1 MMSVPDPSVLMV
13 WSALSATI
21 SSFGNPP
28 SGVGIAVAVAVR
40 AGVDVAGRI
49 GVDVMGVAVDAR
61 VCAGAQDVRTRAKT
75 IGSSL
80 IVLILISILWW
91 FKFSVSW
98 KIPLRWIFPRMHLL
112 RSLQGPVRFLLA
124 D

>member
-1 MMSVPDPSVLMV
+1 MSVPEPSVLMV
-13 WSALSATI
+13 WSTLSATI

-28 SGVGIAVAVAVR
+28 SGVGIAVVVAVG
-40 AGVDVAGRI
+40 AGVDVTAGV
-49 GVDVMGVAVDAR
+49 GVDRMGVAVDAR
-61 VCAGAQDVRTRAKT
+61 VCAGAQDMRTRARM

-91 FKFSVSW
+91 FNFLVSW
-98 KIPLRWIFPRMHLL
+98 KIPLRRIFPRLHLL
-112 RSLQGPVRFLLA
+112 RSLQGTVRFLLA